1 MKLKNCLILC
11 VAAITLTTIAQPSPP
26 PRPALPPP
34 APAPAA
40 PPATDAAK
48 GANPAAVK
56 LGRNDPC
63 YCGSGLK
70 FKKCHGR

>member
-1 MKLKNCLILC
+1 MPSYGD
-11 VAAITLTTIAQPSPP
+11 ASSRPRSPAETIAG
-26 PRPALPPP
+26 
-34 APAPAA
+34 
-40 PPATDAAK
+40 DAAK